1 MITMR
6 SLTQLSAVVS
16 GSIAL
21 VLAGPGA
28 ALAAPDA
35 PIPAFSDDSVQVAAP
50 GDLFGAYQAALDALR
65 ALGIAPFA
73 YPTAS
78 AFCLDNTTG
87 GLAPAVAGAIPGPW
101 PKNTVQIPG
110 QDLSAVKAG
119 QTMFTFVPYGLG
131 PDGPNTAGMQVAW
144 LNLNT
149 GRGGTAAMGP
159 LSEVARAMIPAA
171 VPADLRPSAEQA
183 IRDFLFAA
191 LPMGG
196 VRAVPVDT
204 GKGTVLAAVFGTV
217 QNGAKSCFFLPTVGI
232 TPVP

>member
-1 MITMR
+1 MTILR
-6 SLTQLSAVVS
+6 RLTQLSAVATS
-16 GSIAL
+16 SIAF

-28 ALAAPDA
+28 AFAAPDA
-35 PIPAFSDDSVQVAAP
+35 TIPAFPEDSVPIAAP

-65 ALGIAPFA
+65 ALGIQPFA
-73 YPTAS
+73 YPSAS
-78 AFCLDNTTG
+78 AFCLDNTTA

-101 PKNTVQIPG
+101 PKTTVQIPG

-119 QTMFTFVPYGLG
+119 QAMFTFVPYGLG
-131 PDGPNTAGMQVAW
+131 PDGPNTAGMQVSW
-144 LNLNT
+144 LNLST
-149 GRGGTAAMGP
+149 GRSGTAAMGP
-159 LSEVARAMIPAA
+159 LPEVARSMVPAA
-171 VPADLRPSAEQA
+171 VPPEQRPAAEQA
-183 IRDFLFAA
+183 IRDFLVAS

-204 GKGTVLAAVFGTV
+204 GKGTVLAAMFGTV

>member
-1 MITMR
+1 MTILR
-6 SLTQLSAVVS
+6 RLTQLSAVATS
-16 GSIAL
+16 SIAL

-35 PIPAFSDDSVQVAAP
+35 TIPAFSDQVVPIAAP
-50 GDLFGAYQAALDALR
+50 GDLLGAYHAAVDALR
-65 ALGIAPFA
+65 ALGIQPFA

-78 AFCLDNTTG
+78 AFCLDNTTA

-110 QDLSAVKAG
+110 LDLSAVKSG
-119 QTMFTFVPYGLG
+119 QAMFTFVPYGLG

-144 LNLNT
+144 LNLST
-149 GRGGTAAMGP
+149 GRSGTAAMGP
-159 LSEVARAMIPAA
+159 LSEIARAMIPAA
-171 VPADLRPSAEQA
+171 VPADLRPGAEQA
-183 IRDFLFAA
+183 IRDFLVAA

-196 VRAVPVDT
+196 VRAIPVDT

-232 TPVP
+232 TAVP